1 MTEIDISS
9 HFEQVK
15 ENLTSLTLKLYDKAD
30 TDNIALELKRTEC
43 NRHMNSAYSL
53 AKSIYIIS
61 VHFTSFVVCI
71 YISMVF
77 FMHSPLWHC
86 ECTRA
91 FYLFMHNYEHY
102 KRI

>member
-53 AKSIYIIS
+53 AKSIYYIGAFYIL
-61 VHFTSFVVCI
+61 CCM

-77 FMHSPLWHC
+77 CIHSPLCHC
-86 ECTRA
+86 ECTKA
-91 FYLFMHNYEHY
+91 FYLFMHS
-102 KRI
+102 